1 MIWTG
6 CRIPVRPEQH
16 CVAEPFFVRTHK
28 HLETLEFREPYRI
41 CGAQNSG
48 EKCRICLLEV
58 QSSNQ
63 KWLLILGLWSTGS
76 RRE

>member
-48 EKCRICLLEV
+48 EK
-58 QSSNQ
+58 
-63 KWLLILGLWSTGS
+63 
-76 RRE
+76 